1 MYFHP
6 LQEEIAKLSD
16 EDLSNRI
23 RELTKK
29 FNSAKRFSRNPDT
42 QMQLQKALQTYQT
55 ELKTRRLK
63 GMQDAVKKARGEP
76 ELGDLIN
83 ID

>member
-6 LQEEIAKLSD
+6 LQEEINKLSE

-29 FNSAKRFSRNPDT
+29 LNSARRFSRNPDT
-42 QMQLQKALQTYQT
+42 QMQLQKALHTHQT
-55 ELKTRRLK
+55 ELKARRLK
-63 GMQDAVKKARGEP
+63 VMQDNIKKARGEP